1 MPRWLRGL
9 IIGILVCLAVGLG
22 LYFGLW
28 VMFIGGIVQVV
39 EALKDNPV
47 SGVGVGIGI
56 VRVIG
61 AGFVGWLTFFVISL
75 ITWLFAKIT
84 E

>member
-1 MPRWLRGL
+1 MPRWLRNILLGL
-9 IIGILVCLAVGLG
+9 FICMAIGLG
-22 LYFGLW
+22 LYMGLW
-28 VMFIGGIVQVV
+28 VMLIGGIVQIA
-39 EALKDNPV
+39 EAVKDNPV
-47 SGVGVGIGI
+47 SGLDILIGI
-56 VRVIG
+56 ARIVG